1 MDVLSG
7 INYIGIVNTIS
18 IKLVWRKVQCKLFLK
33 PIDWKNELQIR
44 LNVIR
49 VYGSLVSNGIYL
61 RLSELQVANN
71 LSEIS
76 NFPPSRLHLLV
87 GNFRGCYAVNV
98 TKNVRMIFKGLNQG
112 GVATLVKANVV
123 KILIKEISD
132 YHDK

>member
-1 MDVLSG
+1 MF
-7 INYIGIVNTIS
+7 IVNFCCLYIS
-18 IKLVWRKVQCKLFLK
+18 PEIH
-33 PIDWKNELQIR
+33 LQI
-44 LNVIR
+44 IF
-49 VYGSLVSNGIYL
+49 SINGIYL

>member
-1 MDVLSG
+1 
-7 INYIGIVNTIS
+7 
-18 IKLVWRKVQCKLFLK
+18 
-33 PIDWKNELQIR
+33 
-44 LNVIR
+44 
-49 VYGSLVSNGIYL
+49 
-61 RLSELQVANN
+61 
-71 LSEIS
+71 
-76 NFPPSRLHLLV
+76 LV